1 MNTLAKLQE
10 QHGKHDHGAVK
21 KAFRPIR
28 TQVSARNTSDKDI
41 NAWSSECDEFFKAYK
56 APVAARIKVS

>member
-41 NAWSSECDEFFKAYK
+41 NAWSSECDEFF
-56 APVAARIKVS
+56 